1 MNARRVAKELEVCTR
16 GLNKAMASTPPSNN
30 PEQVKQVELWKKYLN
45 WEKSNPLRTEDQSL
59 LTKRTMFAYEQCLLC
74 LGHHPHVWYEAALF
88 LQKST
93 KTLSDKGVCFCNN
106 NSSSQQHFFKF
117 GFDCRMWQQP
127 RTWLKKCLISTKGQS
142 MVLCLTMDY
151 FILPT
156 QITRKV
162 GSNMTKP
169 IRFTRNI
176 SYKAILIPLW

>member
-117 GFDCRMWQQP
+117 GFDCRM
-127 RTWLKKCLISTKGQS
+127 
-142 MVLCLTMDY
+142 
-151 FILPT
+151 
-156 QITRKV
+156 
-162 GSNMTKP
+162 
-169 IRFTRNI
+169 
-176 SYKAILIPLW
+176 